1 MNTLD
6 FSLTSIAV
14 APDRKRNRQGKAR
27 VLNQEQ
33 LARLFE
39 AMPSDRDRLLFGIC
53 YFTAARISEALALQV
68 EDIGPES
75 ISFRA
80 ATTKTGEAR
89 QAMLDGNLS
98 QLIHA
103 YIEIPESG
111 YLFPGRH
118 GRGRMRRQSADRILR
133 DASQA
138 IGLDGVSTH
147 SFRRSFVTQQRK
159 LGRTPHQIRQLTGHK
174 SLGSLLEYFGAS

>member
-1 MNTLD
+1 MPLD
-6 FSLTSIAV
+6 FSLQSIAV
-14 APDRKRNRQGKAR
+14 APDRKRMRHGKAR
-27 VLNQEQ
+27 VLREDELAQ
-33 LARLFE
+33 LFDAL
-39 AMPSDRDRLLFGIC
+39 PTDRDRLVFGIC
-53 YFTAARISEALALQV
+53 YFCAARVTETLCLEVA
-68 EDIGPES
+68 DIGPES
-75 ISFRA
+75 ISFRGA
-80 ATTKTGEAR
+80 NTKTGESR
-89 QAMLDGNLS
+89 QAMVDDNLA
-98 QLIHA
+98 QLIDA

-147 SFRRSFVTQQRK
+147 SFRRSFVTQQRA